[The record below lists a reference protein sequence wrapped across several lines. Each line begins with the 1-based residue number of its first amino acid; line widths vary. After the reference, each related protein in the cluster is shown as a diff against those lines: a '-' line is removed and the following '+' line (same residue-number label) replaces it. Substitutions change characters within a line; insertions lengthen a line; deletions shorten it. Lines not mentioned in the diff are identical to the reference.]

1 MVGAK
6 LVKIDKFCPLTH
18 AALGSSPLQPSFFIC
33 IIISFR
39 PAWLARVL
47 LCYKRTQSSGNDD
60 VDEGQ
65 QTPLD
70 VARGD
75 VRKSR
80 AMWLTKTV
88 DISVSYPVHV
98 VVYTVPACPAD
109 ASQTS

>member
-60 VDEGQ
+60 ADEGQ

-80 AMWLTKTV
+80 VMWLTKTV
-88 DISVSYPVHV
+88 DITVS
-98 VVYTVPACPAD
+98 
-109 ASQTS
+109 